1 MKKKK
6 LKTLAI
12 TAGAIVSASA
22 ITSAAIGI
30 VNSSKSVSNISKNEQ
45 SLQTTNCNSK
55 SLNIDTT
62 KSTKEFYQVF
72 DSQKISH
79 FVDDWYSIRT
89 DSSMF
94 GGNYIQKD
102 EAANE
107 LKEYALNNPT
117 KFFSNPNLVD
127 LTSVKF
133 DIAQIE
139 SLSDVEINASI
150 TYNLKTGE
158 SETVNDAVYIKLS
171 KFDYSESSNFYKSV
185 NKLFNTRDANNAI
198 LNYLNQA
205 NDIPLILKKQVSTK
219 SIDVQ
224 NRAINPSFAQN
235 DKTLSYS
242 LITKSSDIA
251 QKDTSIGQ
259 DGRVIMYP
267 LLGESTGVIGD
278 NQDVWNLL
286 ILKKVWSTRYNMPE
300 YDRAFFIDWKEYA
313 KNPDSGTMPL
323 IEEAITKTLKENAL
337 ALWTGLYLENPSPQT
352 IESFKVKF
360 VGIKDKY
367 EDKWGFEGG
376 AASGSGFVKFQLS
389 YIGWKNG
396 QEQQQTIDFYI
407 STRPDS
413 SIEQD
418 GADGIYLNEKINKA
432 LNDEHKREK
441 FTNPEEVNGPDQQ
454 RMKKVIYDTLM
465 ANYVEIPLVR
475 LPQNIVS
482 QITQDWVKWDGVRY
496 DAQRKWIHIDW
507 AGMDIYNGDVVEPNV
522 DGIIDLKFGNFLI
535 TEDGNVLLPDTT
547 VKVKLLDATN
557 EQANPSFYDVFK
569 NDKGFY
575 EDWINKLAPSNAND
589 VLESYIRQ
597 NIDTFFKNPAGDTDL
612 YGLNIEIPS
621 SGSPYQE
628 LNVSFNF
635 FGKGYDENGDY
646 LENAEIEYTCD
657 NFKIRLKKTPTAG
670 DEVMQDILDEI
681 NKELNAQK
689 PAPADE
695 EKIKDII
702 ASVVDKNKDKLPN
715 SMLPNNGASIVTGD
729 NIKIDTPQ
737 VGGDGTSVT
746 VPNISIDKDADG
758 TGDTLIGNGQYVTS
772 DLVST
777 TFNGL
782 NLDATNPNSDW
793 SKVFG
798 NDKGYAIDWYNANNT
813 LQTKADIIAQYLKTN
828 IDKYFSN
835 TTSSTKNSIQVTI
848 DELSAKNDAST
859 VAHLTYTGKKDNLD
873 NQTLTANIDITLKT
887 KGSDSNGTDIITPE
901 DPNNPNSDWILKGY
915 QDYVNNLSPRPD
927 TQEEVKQSIID
938 YLNSKKDIIPDSLI
952 PTQGFDNSNVNA
964 DITINDDG
972 SITVDNIFVAGTD
985 PKLKVEGATIKPN
998 VDSATNTT
1006 FKQFNLNYQDP
1017 NQRQLWEKVFGS
1029 QKGFAIDW
1037 FKIDNDNHTSQA
1049 TAIKSYLRNN
1059 FTELFTN
1066 PAPGTL
1072 ASINVSIEPLS
1083 SETDLFTT
1091 ATVTYSG
1098 YKNGNYLTTLAE
1110 VININLKET
1119 PDLNA
1124 DGSILDKIEEALNS
1138 ENPKPGLNDEDKIKD
1153 IIAGVIEDNKND
1165 LPNAWL
1171 PEDAWPENGGT
1182 ITKDDIITGP
1192 LEELPDGTIKVP
1204 DITIDSDKSGT
1215 TGDTVLGDAN
1225 IYPDV
1230 DASTNTTFNG
1240 LTIDANNKQEWTKV
1254 FGSDKGFALDWNKAT
1269 NLNTQQDLLTKYI
1282 KNNATTLFTGIV
1294 SGSSTI
1300 SSITTSINKPTSA
1313 DQTSISASVSF
1324 MGYTNGRY
1332 EQKTSTNITITLK
1345 STPSKGD
1352 NGVMDDLLDKIEQEL
1367 NKPENRP
1374 AVDDALEGNKDP
1386 IKDIIA
1392 GVVEDNKD
1400 SLPDAMLPGDGN
1412 VDGGDIIDTD
1422 NNGQGDVVIGDA
1434 TVSPDVDASTN
1445 TTFNGLTIN
1454 AVTGEN
1460 WSNVFGNDK
1469 GFALDW
1475 SKATN
1480 LNTQSQNLKKY
1491 LSDNYQ
1497 TLFTDAPKGTASSIQ
1512 LTIAK
1517 PQSDKTTELTVNFT
1531 YSGYKAGKYTPNLSA
1546 TVKIILKPTPT
1557 AGDNGVMDDLLDKI
1571 EQELNKPENRP
1582 AVDDALENNNKGP
1595 IKDIIAG
1602 VVEDNK
1608 DSLPDAMLP
1617 GDGNVDGGD
1626 IQIIMVKEMLK
1637 LVMLLLSLLLAEIQL
1652 LKV

>member
-22 ITSAAIGI
+22 ITTAAIGI
-30 VNSSKSVSNISKNEQ
+30 VNSSKSISNISKNEQ

-62 KSTKEFYQVF
+62 KSTKEFYEVF

-117 KFFSNPNLVD
+117 KFFNNPDLVD

-171 KFDYSESSNFYKSV
+171 KFDYSESSNFYKSI

-198 LNYLNQA
+198 LNYLNQT

-242 LITKSSDIA
+242 LMTKYTNSA
-251 QKDTSIGQ
+251 QEDTTVGQ
-259 DGRVIMYP
+259 DGRITIYP
-267 LLGESTGVIGD
+267 FYGESTGVIGN
-278 NQDVWNLL
+278 NQDVWNSL
-286 ILKKVWSTRYNMPE
+286 IQEKIWSTRYNMPE

-323 IEEAITKTLKENAL
+323 IEEAITKTLKENPL
-337 ALWTGLYLENPSPQT
+337 ANWTGLFLNNPIPQKT
-352 IESFKVKF
+352 IESFKVKY

-376 AASGSGFVKFQLS
+376 SSSGNGFVKFQLS

-396 QEQQQTIDFYI
+396 QEQQLTSDLYI

-418 GADGIYLNEKINKA
+418 GVDGIYLNEKINKA
-432 LNDEHKREK
+432 LNDEHKKEK

-475 LPQNIVS
+475 LPQNIIS

-535 TEDGNVLLPDTT
+535 TETGDVLQDETT

-557 EQANPSFYDVFK
+557 EFAVPSFSNVFK

-575 EDWINKLAPSNAND
+575 QDWTNNLAPRDANFT
-589 VLESYIRQ
+589 LEDYI
-597 NIDTFFKNPAGDTDL
+597 NDNPDMFLNNPAADSFIEN
-612 YGLNIEIPS
+612 LNIEIPP
-621 SGSPYQE
+621 SGTAYQE
-628 LNVSFNF
+628 LKVSFTYW
-635 FGKGYDENGDY
+635 GKGYNEDGEYVED
-646 LENAEIEYTCD
+646 AQIEYTCND
-657 NFKIRLKKTPTAG
+657 FKIRLKKTPTAG

-715 SMLPNNGASIVTGD
+715 SMLPNNGASTVTGD

-746 VPNISIDKDADG
+746 VPNISIDKNADG

-798 NDKGYAIDWYNANNT
+798 NDKGYAIDWYNANKT
-813 LQTKADIIAQYLKTN
+813 LSTKADIIAQYLKTN

-835 TTSSTKNSIQVTI
+835 TTSSTKNSIQVSI
-848 DELSAKNDAST
+848 DELTAKNDAST
-859 VAHLTYTGKKDNLD
+859 VAHLTYIGKKDNLD
-873 NQTLTANIDITLKT
+873 GQTLTADINITLKT
-887 KGSDSNGTDIITPE
+887 KGSDGNGTDIITPE

-915 QDYVNNLSPRPD
+915 GDYVNNLSPRPD

-972 SITVDNIFVAGTD
+972 TITVDNIFVAGTD

-998 VDSATNTT
+998 VDSTTNTT

-1037 FKIDNDNHTSQA
+1037 YKSNLTSQA
-1049 TAIKSYLRNN
+1049 LVIKSYLTSN
-1059 FTELFTN
+1059 FSELFTN
-1066 PAPGTL
+1066 WAPGTL

-1110 VININLKET
+1110 VINITLKRT

-1124 DGSILDKIEEALNS
+1124 DGSILDKIEEALNNQ
-1138 ENPKPGLNDEDKIKD
+1138 NPKPGLGDEDKIKD

-1182 ITKDDIITGP
+1182 ITKDDITTGP

-1240 LTIDANNKQEWTKV
+1240 LTINAVTGENWNSV
-1254 FGSDKGFALDWNKAT
+1254 FGNDKGFALDWNKAT
-1269 NLNTQQDLLTKYI
+1269 NLNKQQDLLTQYI

-1352 NGVMDDLLDKIEQEL
+1352 NTLKSTPSKGDNGVMDDLLDKIEQEL

-1374 AVDDALEGNKDP
+1374 AVDDALEGNKDQ

-1392 GVVEDNKD
+1392 GVVEDNKN
-1400 SLPDAMLPGDGN
+1400 DGN
-1412 VDGGDIIDTD
+1412 VDGGDITVGDLVENDDGSITVPDISIDTD
-1422 NNGQGDVVIGDA
+1422 GNGQGDVVIGDA

-1460 WSNVFGNDK
+1460 WNSVFGNDK

-1512 LTIAK
+1512 LTITK

-1531 YSGYKAGKYTPNLSA
+1531 YSGYKAGKYTPDLSA

-1571 EQELNKPENRP
+1571 EQESLQVLLKI
-1582 AVDDALENNNKGP
+1582 
-1595 IKDIIAG
+1595 IKIAYQMQCYQVMVMLM
-1602 VVEDNK
+1602 VVI
-1608 DSLPDAMLP
+1608 L
-1617 GDGNVDGGD
+1617 
-1626 IQIIMVKEMLK
+1626 Q
-1637 LVMLLLSLLLAEIQL
+1637 LVMLIKIQL
-1652 LKV
+1652 MVQ